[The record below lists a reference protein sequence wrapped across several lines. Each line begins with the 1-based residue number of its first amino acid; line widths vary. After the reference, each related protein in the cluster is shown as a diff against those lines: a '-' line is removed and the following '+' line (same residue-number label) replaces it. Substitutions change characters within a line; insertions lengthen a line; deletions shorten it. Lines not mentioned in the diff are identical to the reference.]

1 LPADEPLSLID
12 LPNGDQATS
21 YVLGAHNFYVITRYN
36 RSYFYA
42 MAVID
47 LALELKA
54 SQPGKSP
61 IDK

>member
-1 LPADEPLSLID
+1 
-12 LPNGDQATS
+12 
-21 YVLGAHNFYVITRYN
+21 VITRYN